1 MAPAKSTA
9 RGSRRRIQLL
19 VLCAVAAFALLAM
32 RATWLGAIRSSSL
45 SKQADL
51 QHLITVDLP
60 AARGSILSAD
70 GQALAVDRPTMLVTA
85 DARYVRNPAQLAE
98 TITSVTRGDA
108 KRRAKLEA
116 DLATRKPYVIL
127 AKQVPVKEAEYLRKL
142 DLDGVHF
149 TRTSA
154 RRYPLDKV
162 AGQVL
167 GLTDV
172 DSGKGIDGLE
182 RLQNE
187 ALAGR
192 HGTRTEIRDP
202 RLGETVRIPSMT
214 SPRPGKTVTLTI
226 NAAIQE
232 RMEQVLAGA
241 RNAYKAKTATGVIM
255 DPNNGAIIAMATV
268 PRVNPNDRVN
278 LKPETTRNR
287 AVTDPFEP
295 GSVFK
300 VVTVA
305 GALEEGLTTPN
316 TAYSLPPKLTFEK
329 GTPNQFTIREA
340 HERTEWLTL
349 TTTEILQ
356 RSSNIGTIRLS
367 SLLRKRNLLR
377 PWMAKF
383 GFGASTGVDVAGED
397 PGDLPAREKWNL
409 ASRVNIPFGQ
419 GMTATQLQLVRAYAA
434 IANGGYL
441 VQPHVVASVG
451 GASTPVGDRTRI
463 ISPRTA
469 RQLTTMLE
477 KVVEG
482 KDGTGVEASLKKYSV
497 AGKTGTAEQVDPK
510 RGVYVARYRASFIGF
525 VPSNKPRLVI
535 AVSIDDPDPLGP
547 YSGGEV
553 AAPAF
558 QEIADYAL
566 STLSIPPN

>member
-1 MAPAKSTA
+1 MAPATSTA

-19 VLCAVAAFALLAM
+19 VLCAVAGFALLAM

-85 DARYVRNPAQLAE
+85 DARYVTNPAQLAE

-108 KRRAKLEA
+108 LRRAKLEA
-116 DLATRKPYVIL
+116 DLRSRKPYVIL
-127 AKQVPVKEAEYLRKL
+127 AKQVPIKEAEYLRKL

-154 RRYPLDKV
+154 RKYPLDKV

-182 RLQNE
+182 RLEND

-214 SPRPGKTVTLTI
+214 SPQPGKTVILTI

-232 RMEQVLAGA
+232 RMEAVLAGA
-241 RNAYKAKTATGVIM
+241 RNRYKAKSATGVIM
-255 DPNNGAIIAMATV
+255 DPSSGAIIGMASV
-268 PRVNPNDRVN
+268 PRVNPNDRAN
-278 LKPETTRNR
+278 LKPETTRTR
-287 AVTDPFEP
+287 AVTDPYEP

-305 GALEEGLTTPN
+305 GALEERLTTPN
-316 TAYSLPPKLTFEK
+316 TAYSLPPKLVIAK
-329 GTPNQFTIREA
+329 GTSEQRTIEEA
-340 HERTEWLTL
+340 HKRTDWETM
-349 TTTEILQ
+349 TTTQILQ

-367 SLLRKRNLLR
+367 KLLSRKNLLR
-377 PWMAKF
+377 AWMAKF
-383 GFGASTGVDVAGED
+383 GFGARTGVDVAGED
-397 PGDLPAREKWNL
+397 PGDLPKLKWN
-409 ASRVNIPFGQ
+409 AGQAVNIPFGQ

-441 VQPHVVASVG
+441 VTPHVVANVG
-451 GASTPVGDRTRI
+451 GVAVTEPARTRI
-463 ISPRTA
+463 ISPKTA
-469 RQLTTMLE
+469 KQLTTMLE
-477 KVVEG
+477 KVVEAS
-482 KDGTGVEASLKKYSV
+482 DGTGVEASLKDYKV
-497 AGKTGTAEQVDPK
+497 AGKTGTAQTVDPK
-510 RGVYVARYRASFIGF
+510 TRTYGNLYRSSFIGF
-525 VPSNKPRLVI
+525 VPANKPRLVI
-535 AVSIDDPDPLGP
+535 AVLVDSPDTEGP
-547 YSGGEV
+547 HTGGEV

-558 QEIADYAL
+558 KEIADYAL

>member
-1 MAPAKSTA
+1 VPPTSTA
-9 RGSRRRIQLL
+9 RGSRRRVQLL
-19 VLCAVAAFALLAM
+19 VLCALAGFLLLGL

-45 SKQADL
+45 SEQADL

-108 KRRAKLEA
+108 ERRAKLEA
-116 DLATRKPYVIL
+116 ELRTRKPYVIL
-127 AKQVPVKEAEYLRKL
+127 AKQVPIKEAEYLRKL

-149 TRTSA
+149 TRSSA

-162 AGQVL
+162 AGQIL

-182 RLQNE
+182 RLQND

-214 SPRPGKTVTLTI
+214 SPQPGKTVTLTI
-226 NAAIQE
+226 NAEIQE
-232 RMEQVLAGA
+232 RMELVLAGA
-241 RNAYKAKTATGVIM
+241 RNAYKASSATGVIM
-255 DPNNGAIIAMATV
+255 DPSSGGIIAMASV
-268 PRVNPNDRVN
+268 PRVNPNDRAN
-278 LKPETTRNR
+278 LKPDTLRNR
-287 AVTDPFEP
+287 AVTDPYEP

-305 GALEEGLTTPN
+305 GALEEGLTTPG
-316 TAYSLPPKLTFEK
+316 TGYSLPPRLVIAK
-329 GTPNQFTIREA
+329 GTPEQRTIEEA
-340 HERTEWLTL
+340 HKRSDWETM
-349 TTTEILQ
+349 TTTQILQ

-367 SLLRKRNLLR
+367 KLLSRRNLLR
-377 PWMAKF
+377 AWMVKF
-383 GFGASTGVDVAGED
+383 GFGAKTGVDVAGENA
-397 PGDLPAREKWNL
+397 GMLPKLRWN
-409 ASRVNIPFGQ
+409 AGQAVNIPFGQ

-441 VQPHVVASVG
+441 VTPHVVANVG
-451 GASTPVGDRTRI
+451 GVPVPAGERTRI
-463 ISPRTA
+463 MSPRTA
-469 RQLTTMLE
+469 RQLTAMLE
-477 KVVEG
+477 KVVEAS
-482 KDGTGVEASLKKYSV
+482 DGTGVEASLKDYKV
-497 AGKTGTAEQVDPK
+497 AGKTGTAQTVDPK
-510 RGVYVARYRASFIGF
+510 TRTYGNLYRSSFIGF
-525 VPSNKPRLVI
+525 VPANKPRLVI
-535 AVSIDDPDPLGP
+535 AVLIDRPDTNGP
-547 YSGGEV
+547 HTGGEV

-558 QEIADYAL
+558 KEIADFAL
-566 STLSIPPN
+566 SALSIPPN